1 MATESWLK
9 PWKNNHRKKLM
20 GWWLAFAVLLYV
32 LFVVLLVAEVFVPS
46 GGLISVCAAL
56 CLIAGTYIFFKHSTV
71 AGIAGV
77 IFGVIMIPSV
87 LRYAYKA
94 FPHTRFGKSVTLAPP
109 ERQEGDAVPDTPELK
124 ELLGA
129 VGVVLTPLRPV
140 GMCDFSGHRL
150 ECVAESGYVEKG
162 RKVEVIDMEST
173 QLTVRLIEET

>member
-1 MATESWLK
+1 
-9 PWKNNHRKKLM
+9 M

-32 LFVVLLVAEVFVPS
+32 LFVALLVAEVFVPS

-71 AGIAGV
+71 AGVAGV

-87 LRYAYKA
+87 LGYAYKV

-109 ERQEGDAVPDTPELK
+109 ERQQGDAVPDTPELK

-129 VGVVLTPLRPV
+129 VGVVHTPLRPV
-140 GMCDFSGHRL
+140 GMCDFAGHRV
-150 ECVAESGYVEKG
+150 ECVAESGYVDKNKKI
-162 RKVEVIDMEST
+162 KVINVEST
-173 QLTVRLIEET
+173 QLTVRLTEETQ

>member
-1 MATESWLK
+1 
-9 PWKNNHRKKLM
+9 M

-71 AGIAGV
+71 SGVAGV

-87 LRYAYKA
+87 LIYAYKA
-94 FPHTRFGKSVTLAPP
+94 FPHTRFGKSVTLSPP
-109 ERQEGDAVPDTPELK
+109 ERQQGDAIPDTPELK

-140 GMCDFSGHRL
+140 GMCDFAGCRI
-150 ECVAESGYVEKG
+150 ECVTESGYVDKNK
-162 RKVEVIDMEST
+162 KVEVINVEST